1 MHITHTALIS
11 KIVAVQEEKDE
22 KSINTTD
29 MTKKKLAY
37 EAPKTQALSVRFDG
51 TILTVSGEMNA
62 KSWTT
67 GNSSWWEDDDE

>member
-37 EAPKTQALSVRFDG
+37 EAPKTESQELVFEGLVCQSPTGENVD
-51 TILTVSGEMNA
+51 TQTNWSGNGGW
-62 KSWTT
+62 S
-67 GNSSWWEDDDE
+67 